1 MLTIKQLSSIFVTLF
16 KHRNE
21 KFNEIRI
28 LVDCY

>member
-21 KFNEIRI
+21 
-28 LVDCY
+28 V